1 MPNFAGM
8 QLREKEIKTRVRNVS
23 KPIRMVKRLTSSTVD
38 KNVEKLQLSY
48 TAGEN
53 KKWYCYSEIQFG
65 NYI

>member
-1 MPNFAGM
+1 MPNFVGM
-8 QLREKEIKTRVRNVS
+8 QLREKEIKTRVRYFS

-53 KKWYCYSEIQFG
+53 KKWYCSSEIQFG
-65 NYI
+65 SYI